1 MRFFCSKDCPD
12 TCAIEAEIV
21 NGKPVFKG
29 VAESWQKTGF
39 VCSKFKVFAEREIGT
54 SVRSYRRI
62 DGNNHYFDNDEAAVG
77 AMAEMLEQ
85 YRHKK
90 ILYLKGSGSL
100 GYNMGYWDRLMSGF
114 EHAYKIKGNVCDVT
128 GEDAHEADF
137 GTPLNPPVE
146 NIADCDTAILFGK
159 NAAVV
164 SQHLFAYLKEL
175 KKHGLKIIYIDPIR
189 TKTADIA
196 DRYIPI
202 RPACDGLLAAALMTS
217 LGLEDGHDTERY
229 LSRAGISAEDFE
241 YLKSS
246 ISSGRTAFIQGFGI
260 QRNPNGMNIVRL
272 INRLAVKSGNER
284 NLFYGHASK
293 RYWKGLG
300 VKFNNSVPIN
310 EVAQRLAE
318 SEFDLFVNVAANP
331 AMTFADAKNWMKGI
345 ERTPTIVV
353 DVQSNRT
360 SENCDLF
367 IRTGGIFAQQD
378 LMASYFFEHA
388 HSRDRLTNEL
398 SDTDIVSRLS
408 TLLNIPVN
416 MAEPESA
423 IPEGRQFRDEF
434 VRPLFPEE
442 HGRFSLMSMSHHAY
456 LNSQTLPQ
464 IAEGLKKAYINP
476 ADAAELSVADGDVL
490 KISTETGCYTAYA
503 EISDRVSPKVIMSWK
518 NIPMLEGCINDAIP
532 PILTDS
538 GNGLVYY
545 GIPADVAKVL

>member
-12 TCAIEAEIV
+12 TCAIEAEIID
-21 NGKPVFKG
+21 GKPVFRG
-29 VAESWQKTGF
+29 VAESWQQTGF

-54 SVRSYRRI
+54 SVRSYRRT
-62 DGNNHYFDNDEAAVG
+62 DGKNHYFDSDEAAVE
-77 AMAEMLEQ
+77 AMAAMLEQ

-114 EHAYKIKGNVCDVT
+114 EHAYKIQGSVCDVT

-146 NIADCDTAILFGK
+146 NIANCDTAILFGK

-175 KKHGLKIIYIDPIR
+175 KKKGLKIIYIDPIR
-189 TKTADIA
+189 TKTAEIA

-217 LGLEDGHDTERY
+217 MGFEDGHDTEKY
-229 LSRAGISAEDFE
+229 LNRAGISADDFQ

-246 ISSGRTAFIQGFGI
+246 IRSGRTAFIQGFGI

-272 INRLAVKSGNER
+272 INRLAVKSGNEN
-284 NLFYGHASK
+284 NLYYGHASK
-293 RYWKGLG
+293 RFWKGLG
-300 VKFNNSVPIN
+300 VKFNNLVPIN
-310 EVAQRLAE
+310 EVAKRLADG
-318 SEFDLFVNVAANP
+318 EFDLFVNVAANP
-331 AMTFADAKNWMKGI
+331 AMTYTDAKNWVKGI

-353 DVQSNRT
+353 DVQPGRT

-378 LMASYFFEHA
+378 FMGSYCFEHS
-388 HSRDRLTNEL
+388 HRRERLTEEL

-408 TLLNIPVN
+408 TLLNIPVH

-423 IPEGRQFRDEF
+423 APEGRQYKDEPITP
-434 VRPLFPEE
+434 VFPEE
-442 HGRFSLMSMSHHAY
+442 HGRFSLLSMSHHAY
-456 LNSQTLPQ
+456 LNSQTLPH
-464 IAEGLKKAYINP
+464 IAEKLKKAYINP
-476 ADAAELSVADGDVL
+476 ADAGKLNVEDGDVL
-490 KISTETGCYTAYA
+490 KISTETGYYTAYA
-503 EISDRVSPKVIMSWK
+503 EVSDRVSPGVVMSWK
-518 NIPMLEGCINDAIP
+518 NTPMLDGCINDAIP

-545 GIPADVAKVL
+545 GIPADVAKVR